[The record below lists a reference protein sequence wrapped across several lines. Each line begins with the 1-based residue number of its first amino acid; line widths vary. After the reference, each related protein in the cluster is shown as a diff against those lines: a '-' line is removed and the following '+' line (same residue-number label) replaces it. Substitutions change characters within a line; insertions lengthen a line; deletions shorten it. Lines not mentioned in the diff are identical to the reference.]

1 MLVTLP
7 FVTDGNPH
15 CPCACEITLCNSCVV
30 LVYVVA
36 TYRLEEAVGVADHQV
51 IDSGSLTASSY
62 LKNDEKAPWKVLD
75 QGKEWCAANWDTQPW
90 IHIDLSSENL
100 TIEKIKIKRNRNSYV
115 TVTHAFVTMT
125 FANDEQRNFTVII
138 MYKIA
143 RLNVCPIQFPCFV
156 RISTTKIQ
164 HIHVLVRN
172 LTSFQNDWK
181 NRILPDLLLP
191 TEALVQ
197 CQNIV
202 FV

>member
-75 QGKEWCAANWDTQPW
+75 DKKEWCAANWDTQPW
-90 IHIDLSSENL
+90 LRIDLSSENL
-100 TIEKIKIKRNRNSYV
+100 AIEKIEIKKYGKSVV
-115 TVTHAFVTMT
+115 TVTQAFVTMT
-125 FANDEQRNFTVII
+125 LDDDKQENFTVLI
-138 MYKIA
+138 MFEIA
-143 RLNVCPIQFPCFV
+143 RLNVCPIQIPCIV
-156 RISTTKIQ
+156 RISTTKIE
-164 HIHVLVRN
+164 HIPVLIWN
-172 LTSFQNDWK
+172 LTSF
-181 NRILPDLLLP
+181 
-191 TEALVQ
+191 
-197 CQNIV
+197 
-202 FV
+202 

>member
-7 FVTDGNPH
+7 FVTAENLLCACDLPFVTAENLHCPCDLPFVTAENPH
-15 CPCACEITLCNSCVV
+15 CPCACEITFCNSCVV

-75 QGKEWCAANWDTQPW
+75 DKKEWCAAKWDTQPW
-90 IHIDLSSENL
+90 LCIDLSSL
-100 TIEKIKIKRNRNSYV
+100 DITITKIEIKRESNSRG
-115 TVTHAFVTMT
+115 TVTQAFVIMT
-125 FANDEQRNFTVII
+125 YANDQQRNFTVLI

-156 RISTTKIQ
+156 RIIITKIQ
-164 HIHVLVRN
+164 HIHVLIRN
-172 LTSFQNDWK
+172 LTLF
-181 NRILPDLLLP
+181 
-191 TEALVQ
+191 
-197 CQNIV
+197 
-202 FV
+202 